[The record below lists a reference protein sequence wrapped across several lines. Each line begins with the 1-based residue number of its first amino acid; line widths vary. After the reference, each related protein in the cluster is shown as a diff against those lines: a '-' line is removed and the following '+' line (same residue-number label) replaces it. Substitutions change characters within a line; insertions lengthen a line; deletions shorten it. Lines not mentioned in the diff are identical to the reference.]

1 MRLNNFLL
9 VSAAALVAAPLS
21 AQIPPLLPYTR
32 TVDML
37 VVDSSFDG
45 VWRLSDLNQ
54 DGDYNDAG
62 EVTVYYSDASGIA
75 LTNPTCITVADD
87 GTAYIADSTVDI
99 VLALRDLNGDG
110 DANDPGEFTQVF
122 TSNGPGG
129 ITMASAQGL
138 TVDALGRVY
147 VAVSNAGSPPVGS
160 DMILRL
166 EDLNGDQ
173 DFDDLGEAAIYAS
186 IPGSSTTLGTSIP
199 TKVVVTATGDL
210 LYTEVG
216 TTAALPKGIYR
227 LADTNLD
234 GDASDPGEWTPVWTP
249 VVPSPGF
256 ATTPFF
262 WSLALDWTGVMYTA
276 EYSANENVWRIFDA
290 DFSGTID
297 PSEATIFYHTS
308 ASTWWD
314 VIVREDG
321 AILLVEAENPDRI
334 TRLIDGNADNDALDA
349 GEAVEIYD
357 SSVAAQAIS
366 VRGAALMRAPS
377 LSMIPATTQVGT
389 SSNYTIRTTRPF
401 DLVVPALSL
410 VALPPFSLPPFGFLE
425 IDPIN
430 GVLLSLGI
438 ADAQCNYSTA
448 LTLPNN
454 PVFIGTYATQALCG
468 DLFRL
473 YLTNGASLTLTP

>member
-32 TVDML
+32 TVDLL
-37 VVDSSFDG
+37 VVDSTFDG

-62 EVTVYYSDASGIA
+62 EVNVYYSDASGIA
-75 LTNPTCITVADD
+75 LTNPSCITVADD
-87 GTAYIADSTVDI
+87 GTAYVADTGVDI

-129 ITMASAQGL
+129 ITMASAQGI

-147 VAVSNAGSPPVGS
+147 VAVANAGSPPVGS

-166 EDLNGDQ
+166 EDLNADG
-173 DFDDLGEAAIYAS
+173 DFDDLGESSIYAN
-186 IPGSSTTLGTSIP
+186 IPGSASALGASIP
-199 TKVVVTATGDL
+199 TKVVVATNGDL
-210 LYTEVG
+210 LFTDVG
-216 TTAALPKGIYR
+216 TTAAIAKGIYR
-227 LADTNLD
+227 LSDLNFD
-234 GDASDPGEWTPVWTP
+234 GDASDAGEYLPVWTP
-249 VVPSPGF
+249 PVGSTGIT
-256 ATTPFF
+256 TTPFY
-262 WSLALDWTGVMYTA
+262 WSLAVDFAGAIYTTDH
-276 EYSANENVWRIFDA
+276 STNEKVWRLFDA
-290 DFSGTID
+290 DFNGTID
-297 PSEATIFYHTS
+297 PLESTVFYQTA

-314 VIVREDG
+314 AIVREDG
-321 AILLVEAENPDRI
+321 AILLVESQTPDRI
-334 TRLIDGNADNDALDA
+334 TRLFDLNADGDALDA

-357 SSVAAQAIS
+357 SSVAAQAIA

-377 LSMIPATTQVGT
+377 LTMIPQTTQVGT
-389 SSNYTIRTTRPF
+389 SSNYTIRTSRPF

-410 VALPPFSLPPFGFLE
+410 AAVPSFSLPPFGYLE

-430 GVLLSLGI
+430 GVLLSLGL
-438 ADAQCNYSTA
+438 ADAQCNYSTP